1 MKNHLQSI
9 LLSAIVVLSMLTF
22 HSCKKDQDDSG
33 MPAPE
38 QGYLSQ
44 ILVINEGAFGSSN
57 GSIDFINPSTG
68 ERTAD
73 AFNKANN
80 RPLGDVVQS
89 AFKKGNLIY
98 ITVNNSQKVEVVHA
112 ASCKWYKTIS
122 GFISPRYFLPV
133 SNSKAYVTDWG
144 DNSVKI
150 VSLGSYSIT
159 GSIPVNQNGPEQLI
173 EAEGKIFVVN
183 CGGFSDDNTVSV
195 IDPATDVVIQTIAVG
210 TNPNSIVKDAN
221 GKLWILCGGD
231 TGPDWTGGTADD
243 IAGSLIRMNPSDYSI
258 EENITLGQFEH
269 PVKLSIRNGSELY
282 FLNGINGYEGSPV
295 IMSITDNVVPAPVVN
310 KNFYGIGLN
319 PSNGDIYGGFSPF
332 FGQSGYVFRYTKEG
346 SLIDSIK
353 AGIGPSA
360 FMMNN

>member
-1 MKNHLQSI
+1 MKKQLSLQFV
-9 LLSAIVVLSMLTF
+9 SAIAAALFIFT
-22 HSCKKDQDDSG
+22 SCKKDNDDTPVFPPS
-33 MPAPE
+33 
-38 QGYLSQ
+38 QGYLDQ
-44 ILVINEGAFGSSN
+44 MLVINEGAFGNSN
-57 GSIDFINPSTG
+57 GSIDFINPNTG

-89 AFKKGNLIY
+89 VFKKGNLLY

-112 ASCKWYKTIS
+112 ASCKSYKTIT
-122 GFISPRYFLPV
+122 GFISPRYFLPLN
-133 SNSKAYVTDWG
+133 NSKAYVTDWG

-150 VSLGSYSIT
+150 VSLDSYTIT

-183 CGGFSDDNTVSV
+183 SGGFGDDNTVSV
-195 IDPATDVVIQTIAVG
+195 IDPQTDQVVQTIPVG

-243 IAGSLIRMNPSDYSI
+243 VAGSLIRMNPADYSI
-258 EENITLGQFEH
+258 ELNITLGQFEH

-282 FLNGINGYEGSPV
+282 FLNGMNGYEGSPV
-295 IMSITDNVVPAPVVN
+295 IMSITDNMVPAPLVN
-310 KNFYGIGLN
+310 KNFYGIGFH
-319 PSNGDIYGGFSPF
+319 PSNGDVYGGYSPF
-332 FGQSGYVFRYTKEG
+332 FGQSGYVFRYTNTG
-346 SLIDSIK
+346 VLIDSIK
-353 AGIGPSA
+353 AGIGPSG
-360 FMMNN
+360 FMLNN

>member
-1 MKNHLQSI
+1 MKKQFIPLA
-9 LLSAIVVLSMLTF
+9 LSAVLLIIS
-22 HSCKKDQDDSG
+22 SCKKDKEDTVILPPS
-33 MPAPE
+33 
-38 QGYLSQ
+38 QGYLDQ
-44 ILVINEGAFGSSN
+44 MLVINEGAFGSSN

-122 GFISPRYFLPV
+122 GFISPRYFFPV
-133 SNSKAYVTDWG
+133 SNSKAYVSDWG

-150 VSLGSYSIT
+150 ISLISYSIT

-195 IDPATDVVIQTIAVG
+195 IDPVTDIVIQTITVG

-243 IAGSLIRMNPSDYSI
+243 VAGSLIRINPADYSF
-258 EENITLGQFEH
+258 ELNITMGQFDH
-269 PVKLSIRNGSELY
+269 PVKLTARNGSELY
-282 FLNGINGYEGSPV
+282 FLNGMNGYEGSPV
-295 IMSITDNVVPAPVVN
+295 IMSITDNVIPSPVVN
-310 KNFYGIGLN
+310 KNFYGIGFN
-319 PSNGDIYGGFSPF
+319 PSNGDIYGGYSPF
-332 FGQSGYVFRYTKEG
+332 FGQSGYVFRYTRTG
-346 SLIDSIK
+346 ALIDSIK
-353 AGIGPSA
+353 AGIGPSG

>member
-1 MKNHLQSI
+1 MKKQFLFITAAI
-9 LLSAIVVLSMLTF
+9 LFSVFFLIT
-22 HSCKKDQDDSG
+22 SCKKDKDDSG
-33 MPAPE
+33 SILPP
-38 QGYLSQ
+38 QGYIGQ
-44 ILVINEGAFGSSN
+44 MLVINEGAFGSSN

-68 ERTAD
+68 ARTD
-73 AFNKANN
+73 DVFNRVNN

-89 AFKKGNLIY
+89 AVKKGNLIY

-112 ASCKWYKTIS
+112 ASCKWYKTIT
-122 GFISPRYFLPV
+122 GFISPRFFLPV
-133 SNSKAYVTDWG
+133 SNTKAYVSDWG
-144 DNSVKI
+144 DNSIKI
-150 VSLGSYSIT
+150 ISLSSFTIT

-183 CGGFSDDNTVSV
+183 SGGFSDDNTVSV
-195 IDPATDVVIQTIAVG
+195 IDPATDQLIQTITVG
-210 TNPNSIVKDAN
+210 VNPNSIVKDAN

-231 TGPDWTGGTADD
+231 VGPDWSGGTADD

-258 EENITLGQFEH
+258 ELNITLGQFEH

-310 KNFYGIGLN
+310 KNFYGIGFN

-332 FGQSGYVFRYTKEG
+332 FGQSGYVFRYTHAG
-346 SLIDSIK
+346 TLIDSIK
-353 AGIGPSA
+353 AGIGPSG